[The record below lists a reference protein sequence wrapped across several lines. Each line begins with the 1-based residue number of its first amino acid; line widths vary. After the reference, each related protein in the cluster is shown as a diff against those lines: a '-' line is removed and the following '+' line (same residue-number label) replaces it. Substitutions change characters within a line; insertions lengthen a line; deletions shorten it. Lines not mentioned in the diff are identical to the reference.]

1 MQLAVNDE
9 ENLNLLKENI
19 EKAKKQDRL
28 ENILRQMQ
36 KEW

>member
-1 MQLAVNDE
+1 MQLAVHDE

-28 ENILRQMQ
+28 ENILQ
-36 KEW
+36 